1 MTTVEHAAKCLL
13 SVCDGARTK
22 DHCGYNGIDAPFARS
37 VLSHDIREHCQNI
50 IDGKPIIINF
60 DDNKVK
66 ISISDQEIIIK
77 STDEYKD
84 ICRSISNRKWNPK
97 LKVWIS
103 PISVVNEV
111 HEKFKCIADFSDDF
125 MNELQRIQDVRKL
138 SDKTTNGNTIK
149 FDDLELMPFQ
159 CVGVEFLNVNNGSAL
174 IADEMG
180 LGKTVQ
186 VLAWLRLHPEI
197 RPVLIVCPASLKLNW
212 RNEAVKWLDNPDI
225 YVVNG
230 KKIELEHEIY
240 IINYDILKNHLS
252 LLYMGFQ
259 VIICDESHYLKN
271 HKTKRTKYVKE
282 LSDNIPNKI
291 LLTGTPVTNRPK
303 ELWQQLNI
311 IDPTT
316 YPKFFQFG
324 IKYCDAKQ
332 NQYGWDFSG
341 ASNVDELND
350 ELKSIMIRRK
360 KKDVLTELPDKRRST
375 IYFDLKKNNLKEYR
389 LAENNFK
396 KWLIDN
402 DKDVSKAMRA
412 EFLTHINAL
421 RNLSV
426 DGRIDNII
434 EWIADF
440 IDSGEKLVVF
450 AHHHKVID
458 KLYENFKDVSVT
470 LTGET
475 KTEDRQ
481 KAVDDFQNNPDIKL
495 FIGNIKAAG
504 VGITLTASSNV
515 AFIEVPWAPSD
526 LVQAEDRV
534 HRIGQKNAVNIYYL
548 LSEDTIDNTMID
560 ILHKK
565 ADIIDK
571 IIDGKETEFNMF
583 YEIKKYMEEE

>member
-1 MTTVEHAAKCLL
+1 
-13 SVCDGARTK
+13 
-22 DHCGYNGIDAPFARS
+22 
-37 VLSHDIREHCQNI
+37 
-50 IDGKPIIINF
+50 
-60 DDNKVK
+60 
-66 ISISDQEIIIK
+66 
-77 STDEYKD
+77 
-84 ICRSISNRKWNPK
+84 
-97 LKVWIS
+97 
-103 PISVVNEV
+103 
-111 HEKFKCIADFSDDF
+111 
-125 MNELQRIQDVRKL
+125 L
-138 SDKTTNGNTIK
+138 SDKTTNGNTIQ

-159 CVGVEFLNVNNGSAL
+159 CVGVEFLNINNGSAL

-186 VLAWLRLHPEI
+186 ALAWLRLYPKNT
-197 RPVLIVCPASLKLNW
+197 PTLVVCPASLKLNW
-212 RNEAVKWLDNPDI
+212 RNEAVKWLDNPDYYI
-225 YVVNG
+225 VNG
-230 KKIELEHEIY
+230 KTIEAGHELY
-240 IINYDILKNHLS
+240 IINYDILKNHIDTLIG
-252 LLYMGFQ
+252 MNFQ
-259 VIICDESHYLKN
+259 VMICDESHYLKN
-271 HKTKRTKYVKE
+271 YKTNRTKFVKK

-311 IDPTT
+311 IDPTS

-341 ASNVDELND
+341 ASNVDKLND

-375 IYFDLKKNNLKEYR
+375 IYFDLKKKNLKEYR

-396 KWLIDN
+396 KWLIEN

-434 EWIADF
+434 EWINDF
-440 IDSGEKLVVF
+440 INSGEKLVVF

-481 KAVDDFQNNPDIKL
+481 KAVDEFQNNSHIKL

-504 VGITLTASSNV
+504 L
-515 AFIEVPWAPSD
+515 
-526 LVQAEDRV
+526 
-534 HRIGQKNAVNIYYL
+534 
-548 LSEDTIDNTMID
+548 
-560 ILHKK
+560 
-565 ADIIDK
+565 
-571 IIDGKETEFNMF
+571 
-583 YEIKKYMEEE
+583 